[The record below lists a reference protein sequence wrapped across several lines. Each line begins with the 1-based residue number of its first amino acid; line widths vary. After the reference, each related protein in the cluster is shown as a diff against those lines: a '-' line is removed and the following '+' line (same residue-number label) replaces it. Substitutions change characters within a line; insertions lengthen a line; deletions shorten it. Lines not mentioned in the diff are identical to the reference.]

1 MSKHRH
7 KRRKKWK
14 KKWRRWKRYRNYHHL
29 VPRCRGGSDEPSNLL
44 LIKADRH
51 DLWHRIFGVRTLDE
65 VIKLLLRLKRMKEGG
80 QNENKYFEADGFRNP

>member
-14 KKWRRWKRYRNYHHL
+14 KKWKKKWWEQKKHRNYHHL
-29 VPRCRGGSDEPSNLL
+29 IPRCRGGSDKPSNLL

-51 DLWHRIFGVRTLDE
+51 DLWHKIFGVRTLDE

-80 QNENKYFEADGFRNP
+80 QNEGSNF